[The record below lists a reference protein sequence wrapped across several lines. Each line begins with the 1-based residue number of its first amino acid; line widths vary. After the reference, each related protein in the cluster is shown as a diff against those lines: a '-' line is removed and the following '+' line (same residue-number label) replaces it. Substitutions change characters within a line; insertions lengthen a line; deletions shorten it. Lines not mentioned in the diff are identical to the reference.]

1 MQVYNPPMALQIKQ
15 KILTPANE
23 TLQEGCLP
31 ASQSHLVPPSPGIT
45 LLQPS
50 SGADQAPAHSKA
62 VIKTLPSTGPLFPT
76 LPLATFELFRRSP
89 SPSLHAESGSPVFLT
104 WHAAHVMFHVFCQWV
119 HLTSVF
125 LTRREAPCWQT

>member
-1 MQVYNPPMALQIKQ
+1 MQVYNLPMALQIKQ

-31 ASQSHLVPPSPGIT
+31 ASQSHLVPPSPGVT

-76 LPLATFELFRRSP
+76 LPLATFELFPRSP
-89 SPSLHAESGSPVFLT
+89 SPSLYSEIRLSSFPHLVCCSCHVSHFLS
-104 WHAAHVMFHVFCQWV
+104 MV

-125 LTRREAPCWQT
+125 LTRIEAL

>member
-45 LLQPS
+45 LLQPLLE
-50 SGADQAPAHSKA
+50 QTKL
-62 VIKTLPSTGPLFPT
+62 LPIPRL
-76 LPLATFELFRRSP
+76 L
-89 SPSLHAESGSPVFLT
+89 
-104 WHAAHVMFHVFCQWV
+104 
-119 HLTSVF
+119 
-125 LTRREAPCWQT
+125 